1 MRVRLEW
8 CYGAFETMRRIFES
22 KEEIQ
27 NLINGMCD
35 TDKYW
40 IEAMATDTERKILGT
55 LVKQNPETGWYYPVK
70 PKCYQVDNIKVIP
83 TVIAESGEWGGI
95 LISLTKLS
103 IVGGDGYQEFPSEE
117 RIEFE
122 IKTIGLDL
130 TDQVKEIIDQFEESL
145 V

>member
-1 MRVRLEW
+1 MEVRRKG
-8 CYGAFETMRRIFES
+8 CNGALKFMKRIFES
-22 KEEIQ
+22 EKEIQ

-35 TDKYW
+35 SDKYW

-70 PKCYQVDNIKVIP
+70 PKCYQVDDIKVIP

-95 LISLTKLS
+95 LISPTKSS
-103 IVGGDGYQEFPSEE
+103 IIGGDGYQEFPLEE

-122 IKTIGLDL
+122 IKTIWLDL
-130 TDQVKEIIDQFEESL
+130 TDQAKEIIDQFEESL

>member
-1 MRVRLEW
+1 
-8 CYGAFETMRRIFES
+8 MRRIFES
-22 KEEIQ
+22 EKEIQ

-40 IEAMATDTERKILGT
+40 IEAMATDTERKVLGT

-70 PKCYQVDNIKVIP
+70 PKCYQVDDIKVIP
-83 TVIAESGEWGGI
+83 TQIAESGEMVGV
-95 LISLTKLS
+95 LISPTKLRIIS
-103 IVGGDGYQEFPSEE
+103 GDEYQEFPLEG
-117 RIEFE
+117 RIEFK
-122 IKTIGLDL
+122 IKAIWLDL